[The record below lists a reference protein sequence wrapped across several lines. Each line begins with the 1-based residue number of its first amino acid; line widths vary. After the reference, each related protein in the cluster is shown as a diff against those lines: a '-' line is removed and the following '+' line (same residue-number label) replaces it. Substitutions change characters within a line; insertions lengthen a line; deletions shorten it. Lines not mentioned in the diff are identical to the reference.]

1 MPVIILLGIFGIRGA
16 INLFDSC
23 SKNAPVHD
31 KSEIENMLGQ
41 MVGKSKREAKKIAR
55 MYRK

>member
-16 INLFDSC
+16 IDLFNTC

-31 KSEIENMLGQ
+31 KSEMDNMLGQ
-41 MVGKSKREAKKIAR
+41 MVGKSKREARKIAR